1 MRLALGA
8 AAVLALLAVAP
19 AEAAERVL
27 LGRSVE
33 GRPISAVRVGDP
45 SADRTALIVGEIHGD
60 EPAGRRVVASLR
72 ARKDIAGVDLW
83 LIDTVNPDGA
93 RRGQRQNARGVD
105 LNRNWPVQ
113 WKRTARGNRYYGGPK
128 PLSEPES
135 QAVARLATRIKPDIS
150 IWYHQPYG
158 AVLAP
163 CKGSDPVQRR
173 YADLTRFPIQRC
185 TGDPLPGTAIRW
197 ENATFKGS
205 TAFVVE
211 FGAARPSNAAIARH
225 ARAAL
230 IVARFGAGT

>member
-1 MRLALGA
+1 MRLAPG
-8 AAVLALLAVAP
+8 AAVLALLFAAAP
-19 AEAAERVL
+19 ADAATRVL

-45 SADRTALIVGEIHGD
+45 DAARTALVVGQIHGD
-60 EPAGRRVVASLR
+60 EPAGRRVAALLR
-72 ARKDIAGVDLW
+72 ARKDIRGVDLW
-83 LIDTVNPDGA
+83 VVDSVNPDGA
-93 RRGQRQNARGVD
+93 RRGRRQNARGVD
-105 LNRNWPVQ
+105 LNRNWPVR
-113 WKRTARGNRYYGGPK
+113 WKKTARGGRYYGGPR

-135 QAVARLATRIKPDIS
+135 RAIEKLAQRIKPDVS

-158 AVLAP
+158 AVLIG
-163 CKGSDPVQRR
+163 CTGSFPVQRR
-173 YADLTRFPIQRC
+173 YAELARFPLQRC

-197 ENATFKGS
+197 ENATFKGT

-211 FGAARPSNAAIARH
+211 FGAGRPSNAAIERH